1 MRKEAKK
8 NINNKSMQQQC
19 AAHKG
24 TAEATIDAPASG
36 WGASAE
42 PTRKVHPRIKSK
54 PSTAIAAGAEDELD
68 SRRTW

>member
-24 TAEATIDAPASG
+24 TAAATIDAPARAG
-36 WGASAE
+36 QCRAE

-54 PSTAIAAGAEDELD
+54 PSTAIAAGAADELD